1 MISLKDDKPNNLICL
16 EIMIPKV
23 DGVKVVKN
31 IRDMEIQKKLILVK
45 EQK

>member
-1 MISLKDDKPNNLICL
+1 
-16 EIMIPKV
+16 MIPKV